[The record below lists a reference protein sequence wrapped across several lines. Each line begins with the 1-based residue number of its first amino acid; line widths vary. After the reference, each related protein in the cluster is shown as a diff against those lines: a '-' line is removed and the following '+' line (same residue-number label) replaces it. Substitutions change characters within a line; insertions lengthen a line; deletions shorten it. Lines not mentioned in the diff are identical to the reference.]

1 MLAERIKQCFVAR
14 EKDIIELNTRFA
26 LCSFFF
32 FQLISRYVADSLK
45 KKNVVVECHG
55 TEK

>member
-32 FQLISRYVADSLK
+32 FS
-45 KKNVVVECHG
+45 
-55 TEK
+55 

>member
-14 EKDIIELNTRFA
+14 EKDIIELNTSFA

-32 FQLISRYVADSLK
+32 FS
-45 KKNVVVECHG
+45 
-55 TEK
+55 